1 MQTSTRLIGYLL
13 TPNTH
18 PALLEQLR
26 VLYIEALAALSTHP
40 IPKNTPE
47 EQQQWWQ
54 GLDHTKERV
63 WLMSLRETPWDIIGF
78 VKLRKRDG
86 YYSPMFALAKRVHG
100 QGLGAEMIQFYLSQV
115 PVGTPLRGEQLVS
128 NEAICHLNQKAGW
141 IVLSRLRVGGELVET
156 VYHPHNV
163 HVYDG
168 LPEGTVLWVD
178 TAYPQRAYDEIVR
191 HHGYGSNT

>member
-13 TPNTH
+13 TPNAH

-26 VLYIEALAALSTHP
+26 VLYIEALAELSTHP
-40 IPKNTPE
+40 IPANTPE

-63 WLMSLRETPWDIIGF
+63 WLMSLREKPWDIIGF

-115 PVGTPLRGEQLVS
+115 PVGTPLRGEQLVT
-128 NEAICHLNQKAGW
+128 NGAIRHLNKKAGW
-141 IVLSRLRVGGELVET
+141 IVMAGPGHDGVEHL
-156 VYHPHNV
+156 YHPNNV
-163 HVYDG
+163 YVYDG
-168 LPEGTVLWVD
+168 HDGFPEGTVLWID
-178 TAYPQRAYDEIVR
+178 TAYPQRAYDEIMR
-191 HHGYGSNT
+191 YHGEV